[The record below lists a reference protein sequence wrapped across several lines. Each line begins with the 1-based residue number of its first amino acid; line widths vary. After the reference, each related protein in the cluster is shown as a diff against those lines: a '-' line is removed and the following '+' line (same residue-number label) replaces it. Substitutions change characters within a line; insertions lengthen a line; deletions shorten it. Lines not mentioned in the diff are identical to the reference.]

1 MSLVVLSVGKA
12 RISPF
17 PKAMECLRL
26 SPLPEVDV
34 NKRLVERFKDPLSVV
49 QLGSRFGGLLT
60 ANLRRVKEPRS
71 IQVRNS
77 GLRCLPYLGCQL
89 CESSCAQCCC
99 LVEWLVKRGHWD
111 PTPSSFRVAAGSVT
125 TDVEATG
132 VEVDMGL
139 RSWVPFQVSSRLRCI
154 CRSYEKLFVD
164 VAPDPA
170 S

>member
-1 MSLVVLSVGKA
+1 
-12 RISPF
+12 
-17 PKAMECLRL
+17 MECLRL

-125 TDVEATG
+125 TDVE
-132 VEVDMGL
+132 VGL
-139 RSWVPFQVSSRLRCI
+139 LRGWCETVGRI
-154 CRSYEKLFVD
+154 LGLLALKLTWGCDRGCRFRCRRACGASAGPYYEKLFVD